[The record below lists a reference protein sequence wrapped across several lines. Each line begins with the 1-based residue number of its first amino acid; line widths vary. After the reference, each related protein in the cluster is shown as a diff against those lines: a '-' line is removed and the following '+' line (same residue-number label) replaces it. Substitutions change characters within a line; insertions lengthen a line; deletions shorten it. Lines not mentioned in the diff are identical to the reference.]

1 MSFLNSLQNKSKKF
15 DDPFLHWE
23 LDKPLTDQQ
32 INEIVKSNVNIV
44 VYVSCNF
51 KTFERDAKVLL
62 SNDLM
67 IDWIKPIDQF
77 PYTNHLEIVAKFVK
91 IR

>member
-1 MSFLNSLQNKSKKF
+1 MWLNEVDTIVLNP
-15 DDPFLHWE
+15 PF
-23 LDKPLTDQQ
+23 KGAKNQ
-32 INEIVKSNVNIV
+32 INEIVKSDVNIL
-44 VYVSCNF
+44 VYVSCNL

-62 SNDLM
+62 SDDFM

>member
-1 MSFLNSLQNKSKKF
+1 M
-15 DDPFLHWE
+15 
-23 LDKPLTDQQ
+23 
-32 INEIVKSNVNIV
+32 NIV

-51 KTFERDAKVLL
+51 KTFERDAKVLI
-62 SNDLM
+62 SNDFM

>member
-1 MSFLNSLQNKSKKF
+1 MSLLKRPVEKQLLNEVDSIVLNP
-15 DDPFLHWE
+15 PF
-23 LDKPLTDQQ
+23 KGAKNQ
-32 INEIVKSNVNIV
+32 INEIVKSEVNIV

-62 SNDLM
+62 SNDFM
-67 IDWIKPIDQF
+67 IDWVKPIDQF

-91 IR
+91 I